1 MRIIL
6 PSSDKM
12 SSVQDAPEPEGL
24 PVYLGQTEKILAWM
38 RKQSRKTLLT
48 LWGGS
53 KGIAKENLERLNH
66 MDLRQG
72 LTPAIYS
79 YIGGVYRY
87 MSVPLFEEKEIAYL
101 QEHLR
106 ILSGFYGVLK
116 PLDGVTP
123 YRLPLGS
130 KVKIGRSRDLFDF
143 WGGRLYDEV
152 RDESGVIISL
162 VSEAYERCMRRYLE
176 ENDRYITIRFL
187 ELTSEGEAKGRAVM
201 TRMAV
206 GQMVRFMAEKKIE
219 DPDKLKRFNYMGYR
233 FNKKKSGDNHFVFER
248 IGESN

>member
-79 YIGGVYRY
+79 YIGG
-87 MSVPLFEEKEIAYL
+87 E
-101 QEHLR
+101 
-106 ILSGFYGVLK
+106 
-116 PLDGVTP
+116 
-123 YRLPLGS
+123 
-130 KVKIGRSRDLFDF
+130 IGRASCR
-143 WGGRLYDEV
+143 
-152 RDESGVIISL
+152 
-162 VSEAYERCMRRYLE
+162 ER
-176 ENDRYITIRFL
+176 
-187 ELTSEGEAKGRAVM
+187 V
-201 TRMAV
+201 
-206 GQMVRFMAEKKIE
+206 
-219 DPDKLKRFNYMGYR
+219 
-233 FNKKKSGDNHFVFER
+233 
-248 IGESN
+248 